1 MKVKGVPRISESEWQ
16 VMKVL
21 WTRAPRTAGE
31 VVEAL
36 SETHWKP
43 KTIKTLLNRLVR
55 KKAVDFER
63 DGRSYR
69 YYPLVAERDCV
80 RAESRSF
87 LQRVYGGALMPML
100 AAFLEDQ
107 RLTEDQIADL
117 KRILDSKGGKR

>member
-1 MKVKGVPRISESEWQ
+1 MKGVPRISESEWQ